1 MEHLPALL
9 LLTVIILTWHS
20 VVWALAIPRQHLR
33 QEAPYLAATIF
44 GVFIFEALVIVAPL
58 MMSQSNQGPLE
69 GAHVGYM
76 AYISVALPFRG
87 FAHYGR
93 GSDRL
98 RRRRIQA
105 ARRLF
110 LPGGLRGFVAGFC
123 GVVLMVQL
131 LAHVF

>member
-9 LLTVIILTWHS
+9 LFTVIALMGHS

-58 MMSQSNQGPLE
+58 MMSQSNQDPLE

-76 AYISVALPFRG
+76 AYISVALPFVVLLITGGQRSIKKAKDSG
-87 FAHYGR
+87 GEKAVFAGW
-93 GSDRL
+93 
-98 RRRRIQA
+98 
-105 ARRLF
+105 F
-110 LPGGLRGFVAGFC
+110 AGILAVFC
-123 GVVLMVQL
+123 GVWFMVKL
-131 LAHVF
+131 LAHVS

>member
-9 LLTVIILTWHS
+9 LFTVIILTWHS

-33 QEAPYLAATIF
+33 QEAPYLVATIF

-58 MMSQSNQGPLE
+58 MMSQSNQDPLE

-76 AYISVALPFRG
+76 AYIPTG
-87 FAHYGR
+87 F
-93 GSDRL
+93 
-98 RRRRIQA
+98 
-105 ARRLF
+105 LF
-110 LPGGLRGFVAGFC
+110 AVLLITGGKRSIKKAKDSGGEKAVFAGWFAGILAVFC
-123 GVVLMVQL
+123 GVALMVQL